1 LFVYSKKTAP
11 AGFEPITRFGDD
23 VFVVWDAEDATTDQ
37 FVKLGLTVAR
47 ALCSRAEAE
56 RQAQQVDFTAVD
68 KALLAVQKRYDDF
81 DQINKYA
88 DGIMKTSDDI
98 KERVRIM
105 RKAIEREV
113 VEISRQIEDFKQ
125 FVQSVGGAE

>member
-1 LFVYSKKTAP
+1 MQNLSDRGDAVASVAEMP
-11 AGFEPITRFGDD
+11 VLGAGALQAANDLVAQVAEVHDGVDD
-23 VFVVWDAEDATTDQ
+23 Q
-37 FVKLGLTVAR
+37 LG
-47 ALCSRAEAE
+47 

-68 KALLAVQKRYDDF
+68 KAILAVQKRYDDF
-81 DQINKYA
+81 DQINRYA